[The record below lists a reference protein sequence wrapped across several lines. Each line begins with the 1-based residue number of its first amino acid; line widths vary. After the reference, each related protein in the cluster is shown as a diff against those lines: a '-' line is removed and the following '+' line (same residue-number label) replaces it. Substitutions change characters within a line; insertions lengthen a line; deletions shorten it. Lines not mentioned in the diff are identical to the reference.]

1 MLSTALG
8 RQIRINE
15 VERLT
20 QRGRRNLLLR
30 CLTDPAPNLPSSFIL
45 KKIETK
51 VYNPEDTA
59 SWETMRFF
67 KDWVGAQ
74 FLSTISRRSNHSPH
88 CYGGDRKL
96 GFSMLEDLGT
106 HSSLV
111 EPLLAKDSNQAEKTL
126 LKYATRLGQMHSDTI
141 GRAAEFEA
149 LFHSISPTAQMSS
162 LHMTSQAARLPIQ
175 AANGLN
181 QCLQNLQARLESL
194 GIQAESGLA
203 QELASIVDAIT
214 NPGPFLAYVH
224 ADPCPDNEF
233 DTGEELRLIDFEFGH
248 FGHALIDAAY
258 PRMIFPTCWCAGRL
272 PHSIISQMETLYRTE
287 LSRGCPEAQDDSLFE
302 TALVKICGFCL
313 LSTLIRHL
321 EDALKRDRNWGI
333 ATVRQRVIARLEA
346 FIDTSEQFAQLPRLR
361 GMSSNLLELLRQR
374 WPNTPQL
381 PLYPAFRDR

>member
-1 MLSTALG
+1 
-8 RQIRINE
+8 
-15 VERLT
+15 
-20 QRGRRNLLLR
+20 
-30 CLTDPAPNLPSSFIL
+30 
-45 KKIETK
+45 
-51 VYNPEDTA
+51 
-59 SWETMRFF
+59 
-67 KDWVGAQ
+67 
-74 FLSTISRRSNHSPH
+74 
-88 CYGGDRKL
+88 
-96 GFSMLEDLGT
+96 MLEDLGT